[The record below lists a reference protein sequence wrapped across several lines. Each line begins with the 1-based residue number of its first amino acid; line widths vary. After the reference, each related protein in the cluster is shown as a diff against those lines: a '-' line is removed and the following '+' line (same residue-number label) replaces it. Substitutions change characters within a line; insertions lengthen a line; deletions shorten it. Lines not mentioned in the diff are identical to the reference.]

1 MKTTIKTLQKN
12 LILLSGVFIFLSQ
25 GINIAQSAE
34 VWDALC
40 RLHGAAELPSGGS
53 MSGEIHDEG
62 GAVSGSWTYKS
73 STGDEFIA
81 ELSATTSSLL
91 CRVNGSNV
99 ADVRTAGTWN
109 GVAGYNAMLNVQD
122 YRSSPQYVLVPGS
135 TEIQTLTATRLYSP
149 SRWFNG
155 LLSYPLGAQVE
166 IPASLPVTV
175 GNAGN
180 QWSFLNFTRVITGD
194 QIRCMYRGGASTA
207 NPKEPV
213 DIELGQTVTLARCE
227 QLDANGD
234 WNHDPALVAGVKLG
248 VSDIVLHVQHGSS
261 KDYSSTDAEVETT
274 ISFGLEVTPNVLKD
288 ISRHDF
294 ARIAVFDPTGARV
307 YLDEGDIDRNF
318 GDFHVELM
326 P

>member
-12 LILLSGVFIFLSQ
+12 LILLSGVFIILAWG
-25 GINIAQSAE
+25 GINRAHSAE
-34 VWDALC
+34 VWDGHC
-40 RLHGAAELPSGGS
+40 RLQGAAELPSGGS

-81 ELSATTSSLL
+81 ELSSTSTFV

-99 ADVRTAGTWN
+99 ADVIMTGTWN
-109 GVAGYNAMLNVQD
+109 GVAGYNARLNVQD
-122 YRSSPQYVLVPGS
+122 FRGSPLYVLVPGS
-135 TEIQTLTATRLYSP
+135 TETQALTATRLYSP

-155 LLSYPLGAQVE
+155 LLSYPLGAQVG

-180 QWSFLNFTRVITGD
+180 QWSLLNFTRVITGD

-207 NPKEPV
+207 NPKEPA

-261 KDYSSTDAEVETT
+261 KDYSSIDAEVETT
-274 ISFGLEVTPNVLKD
+274 ISFGLEVTPNILKD